1 MKKLA
6 LRERARRL
14 EEKVLA
20 DTERA
25 KASAGGGGG
34 DNPLE
39 SLEKGVIRCKV
50 WNTPVAANTSRLT
63 PTGVRLRDELRG
75 AGAGA
80 PGGQQAHR
88 QDEQG
93 EAPQHPSPPPLQF
106 TSGRGQSFRGRAR
119 GRGRSSRGGY
129 QVIPLVMHH

>member
-25 KASAGGGGG
+25 KAAGGEDG

-50 WNTPVAANTSRLT
+50 WGHHSTHTSLT
-63 PTGVRLRDELRG
+63 RCAT
-75 AGAGA
+75 
-80 PGGQQAHR
+80 
-88 QDEQG
+88 
-93 EAPQHPSPPPLQF
+93 
-106 TSGRGQSFRGRAR
+106 AR
-119 GRGRSSRGGY
+119 
-129 QVIPLVMHH
+129 